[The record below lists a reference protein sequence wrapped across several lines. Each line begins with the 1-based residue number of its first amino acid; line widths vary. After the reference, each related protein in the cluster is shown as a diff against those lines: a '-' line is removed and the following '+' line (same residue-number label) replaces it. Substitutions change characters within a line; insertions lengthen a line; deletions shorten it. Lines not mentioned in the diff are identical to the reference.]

1 MLQQICKIVAG
12 NEKLFEVDEQ
22 ACNCVHQEEEQTTL
36 VSMGFVKQT
45 LSKTKEKVF

>member
-1 MLQQICKIVAG
+1 MKFVAE

-22 ACNCVHQEEEQTTL
+22 VCFCVHQEEEQTTL